1 MSKTVKVFSPATIGN
16 IGPGFD
22 VLGLALK
29 GMGDIVEV
37 WKIPGDKIVIEEI
50 ENADHPIS
58 KDPDQNTAGIAAR
71 EVLKLLKLK
80 EGIGMHITKG
90 MPAGSGLGSS
100 AASAAAAAYAVNLL
114 FDEPLSKM
122 DLILPATLAEEY
134 VSGAFFADNVA
145 PALLGGATLTRSS
158 VPLDVTHLG
167 TISDL
172 TIILALPNI
181 QILTKDAR
189 DILPKE
195 VEMKN
200 FVGNM
205 ANACLIASAFSTD
218 NYKLFSRSLKDI
230 VIEPV
235 RSKLIPGFN
244 EVKAVA
250 IEAGADGM
258 TISGAGPAV
267 FAITNSKK
275 KAPIIEDAMTR
286 TFQKNGVDCKTLIT
300 TPSPKGSV
308 QITTDDFDFFKH

>member
-1 MSKTVKVFSPATIGN
+1 MSKSVKVFSPATIGN

-22 VLGLALK
+22 VLGLAVK
-29 GMGDIVEV
+29 GMGDMVEV
-37 WKIPGDKIVIEEI
+37 WETSGNEIVIEEI
-50 ENADHPIS
+50 LNADHEIT
-58 KDPDQNTAGIAAR
+58 KDPDKNTAGIAAR
-71 EVLKLLKLK
+71 EVLHLLNIQK
-80 EGIGMHITKG
+80 GIGMRIEKG

-100 AASAAAAAYAVNLL
+100 AASAAAAAYAVSKL
-114 FDEPLSKM
+114 FDDKLSKM

-134 VSGAFFADNVA
+134 VSGGFFADNVA

-167 TISDL
+167 SISDL
-172 TIILALPNI
+172 IVVLALPHI

-189 DILPKE
+189 DILPNE
-195 VEMKN
+195 VNMEG

-230 VIEPV
+230 VIEPI
-235 RSKLIPGFN
+235 RSTLIPGFD
-244 EVKAVA
+244 EVKAIA
-250 IEAGADGM
+250 LEAGADGM

-275 KAPIIEDAMTR
+275 KAPIIEDAMAR
-286 TFQKNGVDCKTLIT
+286 TFKKNGVECRTLIT
-300 TPSPKGSV
+300 SPSQKGSAQV
-308 QITTDDFDFFKH
+308 TSADFDFFNY

>member
-1 MSKTVKVFSPATIGN
+1 MSKTIKVFSPATIGN

-22 VLGLALK
+22 VLGLAIK

-37 WKIPGDKIVIEEI
+37 WKTSGDKIVIEEI
-50 ENADHPIS
+50 INADHDIT
-58 KDPDQNTAGIAAR
+58 KNPDENTSGIAAR
-71 EVLKLLKLK
+71 EVLRLLKIK
-80 EGIGMHITKG
+80 HGISMRITKG

-114 FDEPLSKM
+114 FDEKLSKM
-122 DLILPATLAEEY
+122 DLILPATIAEEY
-134 VSGAFFADNVA
+134 VSGGFFADNVA

-167 TISDL
+167 SISNL
-172 TIILALPNI
+172 MIVLALPNI

-189 DILPKE
+189 DILPDK

-200 FVGNM
+200 FVSNM

-235 RSKLIPGFN
+235 RSTLIPGFD

-250 IEAGADGM
+250 MEAGADGM

-267 FAITNSKK
+267 FAITNSKMK
-275 KAPIIEDAMTR
+275 SPIIENAMVR
-286 TFQKNGVDCKTLIT
+286 TFQNNGVECNTLIT
-300 TPSPKGSV
+300 SPSNKGSV
-308 QITTDDFDFFKH
+308 EIK

>member
-1 MSKTVKVFSPATIGN
+1 MSKRVKVFSPATIGN

-22 VLGLALK
+22 VLGLAVR

-37 WKIPGDKIVIEEI
+37 WETSGDEIVIEEI
-50 ENADHPIS
+50 LNADHEIT
-58 KDPDQNTAGIAAR
+58 KDPDKNTAGIATR
-71 EVLKLLKLK
+71 GVLRLLQINRGV
-80 EGIGMHITKG
+80 GIRITKG

-100 AASAAAAAYAVNLL
+100 AASASAAAYAVNLL
-114 FDEPLSKM
+114 FDGKLSKM
-122 DLILPATLAEEY
+122 ELILPAAMAEEY
-134 VSGAFFADNVA
+134 VSGGFFADNVA

-167 TISDL
+167 SISNL
-172 TIILALPNI
+172 VIVLALPNI

-189 DILPKE
+189 DILPND

-235 RSKLIPGFN
+235 RSKLIPGFDK
-244 EVKAVA
+244 VKAIA
-250 IEAGADGM
+250 LEAGADGM

-267 FAITNSKK
+267 FAITNSNK
-275 KAPIIEDAMTR
+275 KAPIIEDAMAR
-286 TFQKNGVDCKTLIT
+286 TFHQNGVDCKTLIT
-300 TPSPKGSV
+300 TPSQKGAV
-308 QITTDDFDFFKH
+308 QITSEDFDFFDH

>member
-22 VLGLALK
+22 VLGLAVR
-29 GMGDIVEV
+29 GMGDMVEV
-37 WKIPGDKIVIEEI
+37 WKTPSNKITIDEI
-50 ENADHPIS
+50 LNADHNIT
-58 KDPDQNTAGIAAR
+58 KDPDKNTAGIAAR
-71 EVLKLLKLK
+71 EVLRLLKISQ
-80 EGIGMHITKG
+80 GIGMRIIKG

-114 FDEPLSKM
+114 FDDKLSKM
-122 DLILPATLAEEY
+122 DLILPATMAEEY
-134 VSGAFFADNVA
+134 VSGGFFADNVA

-158 VPLDVTHLG
+158 IPLDVTHLG
-167 TISDL
+167 NISSL
-172 TIILALPNI
+172 IIVLALPNI

-189 DILPKE
+189 DILPD
-195 VEMKN
+195 VVNINN
-200 FVGNM
+200 FVSNM

-235 RSKLIPGFN
+235 RSKLIPGFD

-250 IEAGADGM
+250 LEAGADGM

-267 FAITNSKK
+267 FAITKSKK
-275 KAPIIEDAMTR
+275 KAPIIEDAMAR
-286 TFQKNGVDCKTLIT
+286 TFQKNGVECTTLIT
-300 TPSPKGSV
+300 TPSYKGSV
-308 QITTDDFDFFKH
+308 EVTSDKFDFFNH